1 MLPKQ
6 LVGLAFEVKDA
17 TLKCRKA
24 SKEEYEQIPYHEKEL
39 AEITLKNIFGYCFN
53 YVSVFSGPYFT
64 YRTYRDSFVEKYSSD
79 EKLAEACDSNT
90 VETFKSIV
98 IVIVLYVLL
107 SYLWP
112 PRRIFE
118 DEFYTDQ
125 SFIFRLWYMCLVCFI
140 NRMKLYFGLIVSQCV
155 CSAAGV
161 GAYPSV
167 FQSTPGQGPRTKDP
181 QLLENWDGTYDFNT
195 IKNCDIYTVET
206 CWTFQ
211 ELAKCWH
218 MSIQY
223 WLYVNVYKRVPNR
236 KLRLVG
242 LAFEVKD
249 ATLKCRKA
257 SKEEYEQ
264 IPYHEK
270 ELAEIT
276 LRNIFGYCFSYVVN
290 TEIYLTYRTYRD
302 SIVEKYSSDEKLDE
316 ACERHIAEKF
326 KLIPILTVLYFTL
339 IYFWPFERMFEDE
352 FYTEQSILFRI
363 WYIWIA
369 FIIFRLKMYIIMI
382 VSDCITSAAGVG
394 AYPSVFQSTPGG
406 GPRTKDPGLLE
417 DWDGTYDFNT
427 IKNCDIYTV
436 ETCLT
441 SRESIRSWNMCVQ
454 YWLVMYVYKRFPI
467 RNLRAVATVVVSAFW
482 HGNNLGYHFCIV
494 LSVFYIVIEDQCL
507 KRLRSSF
514 PVFPFWL
521 KGCVWFFKFFA
532 FSYLAIPFQLVIF
545 SRFWRYYSS
554 VYHFGY
560 IIFGCQYVL
569 ALFWPKISIIFL
581 GRKPRRS
588 E

>member
-1 MLPKQ
+1 MKIDKLKVKHVRRWQCHVFVCIFMFLYLWFFREPNYFNLPTPTHQRFTYYIQFFLPLK

-236 KLRLVG
+236 KLRVGVTFLVS
-242 LAFEVKD
+242 A
-249 ATLKCRKA
+249 
-257 SKEEYEQ
+257 
-264 IPYHEK
+264 
-270 ELAEIT
+270 
-276 LRNIFGYCFSYVVN
+276 YCHGIDPGN
-290 TEIYLTYRTYRD
+290 
-302 SIVEKYSSDEKLDE
+302 
-316 ACERHIAEKF
+316 
-326 KLIPILTVLYFTL
+326 YFT
-339 IYFWPFERMFEDE
+339 IAI
-352 FYTEQSILFRI
+352 SIL
-363 WYIWIA
+363 YITIEN
-369 FIIFRLKMYIIMI
+369 L
-382 VSDCITSAAGVG
+382 C
-394 AYPSVFQSTPGG
+394 
-406 GPRTKDPGLLE
+406 LE
-417 DWDGTYDFNT
+417 
-427 IKNCDIYTV
+427 
-436 ETCLT
+436 
-441 SRESIRSWNMCVQ
+441 
-454 YWLVMYVYKRFPI
+454 
-467 RNLRAVATVVVSAFW
+467 
-482 HGNNLGYHFCIV
+482 
-494 LSVFYIVIEDQCL
+494 
-507 KRLRSSF
+507 RLRSSF
-514 PVFPFWL
+514 PNVSFWL
-521 KGCVWFFKFFA
+521 KGCMWTFKNFA
-532 FSYLAIPFQLVIF
+532 LSYMFISGHLLTLPRI
-545 SRFWRYYSS
+545 WKYYNS
-554 VYHFGY
+554 VFHFGF
-560 IIFGCQYVL
+560 IFFICQYAL
-569 ALFWPKISIIFL
+569 ALFWPKISIMIFE
-581 GRKPRRS
+581 RRERENKEKINETS
-588 E
+588 